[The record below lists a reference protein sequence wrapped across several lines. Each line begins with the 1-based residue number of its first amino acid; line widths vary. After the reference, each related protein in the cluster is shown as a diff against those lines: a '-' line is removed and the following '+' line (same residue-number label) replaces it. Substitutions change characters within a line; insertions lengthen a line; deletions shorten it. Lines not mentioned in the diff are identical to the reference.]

1 MAITSATLTVTISES
16 LKLNGAHYGNTTTK
30 TIGSCGEGIQKVV
43 SVPHTTSVRMISNL
57 DTVAKRDNFVYF
69 RIKNADATNF
79 ITLHLEGAVTGT
91 VSFKLLAG
99 ESYESTCNEIWDYTA
114 NAWDKIYRI
123 NATSDTATCDVEF
136 FYVSK

>member
-1 MAITSATLTVTISES
+1 MAINTATLTVTITES
-16 LKLNGAHYGNTTTK
+16 LKLNGAAYGNTTIK
-30 TIGSCGEGIQKVV
+30 SLASCGESIQKAV
-43 SVPHTTSVRMISNL
+43 SVPHTTSIRMVVL

-91 VSFKLLAG
+91 VQIKLLAG

-114 NAWDKIYRI
+114 AAWDKIYRI

>member
-1 MAITSATLTVTISES
+1 MNQNLEFNNNERQEQDLDASSKASSRLWMYLS
-16 LKLNGAHYGNTTTK
+16 
-30 TIGSCGEGIQKVV
+30 GILLLIILLLLFFSHSIQ
-43 SVPHTTSVRMISNL
+43 
-57 DTVAKRDNFVYF
+57 
-69 RIKNADATNF
+69 KNADATNF

-91 VSFKLLAG
+91 VQIKLLAG

-114 NAWDKIYRI
+114 AAWDKIYRI